1 MEDNLITSNL
11 ENSSASSDDNDQSEA
26 IEKKRAELLQQET
39 QEEPE
44 ITREQL
50 ALGKRLLNWRTIVP
64 LVIVVAALAYFAK
77 QANINPRQIWAAIHT
92 ANGIF
97 LLAAFL
103 IYYLSFPIRTLRW
116 RILLQNVGYTKA
128 SGVRLPPFWKLV
140 EIIYI
145 SWFANVI
152 VPAKLGDFYRA
163 YLLRKETGLSASRT
177 FGTVLAERLLDLT
190 ILLLLFIPSVM
201 ISLHEKL
208 PPQVQLGLNITLVA
222 VIAGIIGLFMLRQFQ
237 TRIARLVPARFRNH
251 YTHFQEGTLGSF
263 RRLPTLTGL
272 TVATWAC
279 ESLRFFFVALA
290 LNLLGGDPVH
300 MITAALFIALGEA
313 LLTVVPFTGGGVGL
327 VEGGMLAM
335 IALFTQGTA
344 NATNLATAAIILD
357 RTIGFLSILVF
368 GFIVFMIAFGRQTS
382 KQSRVPTRGNSVY
395 ARRTPTMDA

>member
-128 SGVRLPPFWKLV
+128 NGVRLPPFWKLV

-152 VPAKLGDFYRA
+152 VPAKLGDLYRA

-222 VIAGIIGLFMLRQFQ
+222 VIAGIIGLFMLRLFQ
-237 TRIARLVPARFRNH
+237 SRIARLVPARFRNH
-251 YTHFQEGTLGSF
+251 YTHFQEGALGSF
-263 RRLPTLTGL
+263 RRLPTLTCL
-272 TVATWAC
+272 SVAILAC
-279 ESLRFFFVALA
+279 
-290 LNLLGGDPVH
+290 
-300 MITAALFIALGEA
+300 
-313 LLTVVPFTGGGVGL
+313 
-327 VEGGMLAM
+327 
-335 IALFTQGTA
+335 
-344 NATNLATAAIILD
+344 
-357 RTIGFLSILVF
+357 
-368 GFIVFMIAFGRQTS
+368 
-382 KQSRVPTRGNSVY
+382 
-395 ARRTPTMDA
+395 